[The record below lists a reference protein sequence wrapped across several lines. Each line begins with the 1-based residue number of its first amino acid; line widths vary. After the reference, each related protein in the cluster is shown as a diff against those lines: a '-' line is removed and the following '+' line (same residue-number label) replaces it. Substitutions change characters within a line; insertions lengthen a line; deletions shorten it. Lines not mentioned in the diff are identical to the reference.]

1 MDTIHALIIDDDA
14 YNIYVMERLLDKE
27 NISYTAIRDLS
38 GLVQLLQE
46 EKSINIVFL
55 DLEMPNKDG
64 YEVIKILK
72 KHLNPQIPI
81 IACTVHTA
89 EVNRARKI
97 GFSGFIAKPLDLDRF
112 PDQVERIL
120 KGETVWEAY

>member
-120 KGETVWEAY
+120 KDETVWEAY

>member
-72 KHLNPQIPI
+72 KYLNPQIPI

-112 PDQVERIL
+112 PDQIERIL